1 MSFADLLAP
10 DASTAIA
17 LTVYALAGAIGLM
30 GMLARRVAWRRAACA
45 LAGVAFVCQTLILAL
60 GAHAAHPGGLTLGA
74 YLQMLAWFILLC
86 GLVLWLRFRQEAP
99 PIFAALLGLILFL
112 MSTPWL
118 ELAVPLPAS
127 LRASFFALHIG
138 ALFLSLGLLTLAFA
152 AGALFL
158 FLERRI
164 KSKQRMRGI
173 WQDMPALAIL
183 DRINA
188 FCALTAFPL
197 YTAGIVTGLF
207 WARPVFGSAFTG
219 DPKEV
224 VSLLVWLL
232 LAVLFHNRLA
242 NGWKGRKPA
251 RLAVFIFLLS
261 LFSLVVVN
269 AFMET
274 HHAFVRG

>member
-1 MSFADLLAP
+1 MDFADLLAP
-10 DASTAIA
+10 ETSTA
-17 LTVYALAGAIGLM
+17 LTLAVYALAGAVGLL
-30 GMLARRVAWRRAACA
+30 GMLARRASWRRAGCV
-45 LAGVAFVCQTLILAL
+45 LAAAAFACQTLLLAL
-60 GAHAAHPGGLTLGA
+60 GAHGMHHGGLTLGA
-74 YLQMLAWFILLC
+74 YLQMLAWFVLLC
-86 GLVLWLRFRQEAP
+86 GLALWARFRQEAP
-99 PIFAALLGLILFL
+99 LIFAALLGLILFL
-112 MSTPWL
+112 MSTQWL
-118 ELAVPLPAS
+118 EMAVPLPAS
-127 LRASFFALHIG
+127 LKAPFFALHIG
-138 ALFLSLGLLTLAFA
+138 ALFLSLGLLALAFA
-152 AGALFL
+152 AGTLFL

-164 KSKQRMRGI
+164 KSKQRMGGI

-188 FCALTAFPL
+188 ICALTAFPL
-197 YTAGIVTGLF
+197 YTVGIVTGLV
-207 WARPVFGSAFTG
+207 WARPVFGSTLNG

-251 RLAVFIFLLS
+251 RLAVCIFLLS

-269 AFMET
+269 VFMET

>member
-1 MSFADLLAP
+1 MSLADLLAP
-10 DASTAIA
+10 QASTA
-17 LTVYALAGAIGLM
+17 LTLAAYALAGAVGLG
-30 GMLARRVAWRRAACA
+30 GMLSRRASLRRAACW
-45 LAGVAFVCQTLILAL
+45 LAVAAFACQTLLLAL
-60 GAHAAHPGGLTLGA
+60 GAHAGHPEGLTLGA
-74 YLQMLAWFILLC
+74 YLQMLAWFVLLC
-86 GLVLWLRFRQEAP
+86 GIGLWARFRQEAP
-99 PIFAALLGLILFL
+99 LIFAALLGFILFL

-118 ELAVPLPAS
+118 EDAVPLPPS
-127 LRASFFALHIG
+127 LRGPFFALHIG
-138 ALFLSLGLLTLAFA
+138 ALFLSLGLLALAFA

-164 KSKQRMRGI
+164 KSKQRMGGI

-183 DRINA
+183 DKINA
-188 FCALTAFPL
+188 ICALTAFPL
-197 YTAGIVTGLF
+197 YTLGIVAGLF
-207 WARPVFGSAFTG
+207 WARPVFGGTLTG

-261 LFSLVVVN
+261 VFSLVVVN
-269 AFMET
+269 VFMET
-274 HHAFVRG
+274 QHAFLRG

>member
-1 MSFADLLAP
+1 MSLSALVAP
-10 DASTAIA
+10 HTSTAITLA
-17 LTVYALAGAIGLM
+17 AYALAGIVGLC
-30 GMLARRVAWRRAACA
+30 GMLLRKAAWRRLGCV
-45 LAGVAFVCQTLILAL
+45 LSVVAFGCQTAMLVL
-60 GAHAAHPGGLTLGA
+60 GVHGAQPGGLSVGA

-86 GLVLWLRFRQEAP
+86 GLALWARLRQDAP
-99 PIFAALLGLILFL
+99 PLFASLLGLILFL
-112 MSTPWL
+112 MSAPWL
-118 ELAVPLPAS
+118 DSAVTLPAS
-127 LRASFFALHIG
+127 LKAPFFALHIG
-138 ALFLSLGLLTLAFA
+138 ALFFSLGLLTLAFA

-158 FLERRI
+158 ALEGRI
-164 KSKQRMRGI
+164 KGKQRMRGF
-173 WQDMPALAIL
+173 WQEMPALSLL

-188 FCALTAFPL
+188 ICALGAFPL
-197 YTAGIVTGLF
+197 YTVGIVTGLI
-207 WARPVFGSAFTG
+207 WAGPVFGATVSG

-251 RLAVFIFLLS
+251 RLAVCIFLLS

-274 HHAFVRG
+274 HHAFVRN

>member
-1 MSFADLLAP
+1 MSFADFLAP
-10 DASTAIA
+10 EASTAITLA
-17 LTVYALAGAIGLM
+17 VYALAGAAGLV
-30 GMLARRVAWRRAACA
+30 GMLARLPSWRKGACFLAAA
-45 LAGVAFVCQTLILAL
+45 AFACQTILLAL
-60 GAHAAHPGGLTLGA
+60 GAHGAHHGGLTLGA
-74 YLQMLAWFILLC
+74 YLQMLAWFVLLC
-86 GLVLWLRFRQEAP
+86 GLGLWARFRQEAP
-99 PIFAALLGLILFL
+99 LIFAALLGLILFL

-118 ELAVPLPAS
+118 EQAVPLPPS
-127 LRASFFALHIG
+127 LKGPFFAFHIG
-138 ALFLSLGLLTLAFA
+138 ALFLSLGLLALAFA

-164 KSKQRMRGI
+164 KSKQRMQGI

-183 DRINA
+183 DKINA
-188 FCALTAFPL
+188 VCALTAFPL
-197 YTAGIVTGLF
+197 YTLGIVAGLF
-207 WARPVFGSAFTG
+207 WARPVFGSTLSG

-232 LAVLFHNRLA
+232 LGVLFHNRLA

-269 AFMET
+269 VFMET

>member
-10 DASTAIA
+10 EASTAIT
-17 LTVYALAGAIGLM
+17 LTAYALAGAVGLIGI
-30 GMLARRVAWRRAACA
+30 LARRTAWRRAACT
-45 LAGVAFVCQTLILAL
+45 LAGVAFACQTLLLML
-60 GAHAAHPGGLTLGA
+60 GVHGMHPGGLTLGA
-74 YLQMLAWFILLC
+74 YLQMLAWFVLLC
-86 GLVLWLRFRQEAP
+86 GLGLWVRFRQETP
-99 PIFAALLGLILFL
+99 LIFAALLGLIPFL
-112 MSTPWL
+112 ISTPWL
-118 ELAVPLPAS
+118 EQAVPLPP
-127 LRASFFALHIG
+127 LLQGPFFALHIG
-138 ALFLSLGLLTLAFA
+138 ALFLSLGLLALAFT

-173 WQDMPALAIL
+173 WQDMPALTIL

-188 FCALTAFPL
+188 VCALTAFPL
-197 YTAGIVTGLF
+197 YTVGIVAGLA
-207 WARPVFGSAFTG
+207 WAPPVFGSLLIG

-232 LAVLFHNRLA
+232 LAILFHNRLA

-261 LFSLVVVN
+261 LFSLLVVN
-269 AFMET
+269 VFMET

>member
-1 MSFADLLAP
+1 MSLADLLAP
-10 DASTAIA
+10 EASTA
-17 LTVYALAGAIGLM
+17 LTLAAYALAGAVGLA
-30 GMLARRVAWRRAACA
+30 GLLSRRAPLRRAACW
-45 LAGVAFVCQTLILAL
+45 LGVTAFACQTLLLAL
-60 GAHAAHPGGLTLGA
+60 GAHASHPEGLTLGA
-74 YLQMLAWFILLC
+74 YLQMLAWFVLLSGI
-86 GLVLWLRFRQEAP
+86 GLWARFRQEAP
-99 PIFAALLGLILFL
+99 LIFAALLGLILFL

-118 ELAVPLPAS
+118 KDAVPLPPS
-127 LRASFFALHIG
+127 LHGPFFALHIG
-138 ALFLSLGLLTLAFA
+138 ALFLSLGLLALAFA

-164 KSKQRMRGI
+164 KTKQRMGGI

-183 DRINA
+183 DKINA
-188 FCALTAFPL
+188 ICALTAFPL
-197 YTAGIVTGLF
+197 YTVGIVAGLF
-207 WARPVFGSAFTG
+207 WARPVFGGTLTG

-261 LFSLVVVN
+261 VFSLVVVN
-269 AFMET
+269 VFMET
-274 HHAFVRG
+274 QHAFLRG